1 MILLELG
8 PALVFFADVKH
19 PEKDCHT
26 KETEDSGCDIKTD
39 SEIYRE
45 HDEA

>member
-1 MILLELG
+1 MILIELC
-8 PALVFFADVKH
+8 PALVLFADVKH

-26 KETEDSGCDIKTD
+26 KETEDSRCDTKTD
-39 SEIYRE
+39 REIYRE